1 MQQFGAQL
9 SDRGLLLNFNV
20 AEAAETF
27 ANRAGD
33 AKFPRR

>member
-1 MQQFGAQL
+1 MQQFGAQF
-9 SDRGLLLNFNV
+9 SDRRLLLDFNV
-20 AEAAETF
+20 AEAAEPF